1 MDDTYSRLD
10 TALRHVANF
19 HKDEILQSQYR
30 VSIELQRGI
39 SLLRFRLAG

>member
-10 TALRHVANF
+10 TALRHVAHF

-30 VSIELQRGI
+30 VFTELQRGA